1 VSPLCLFPV
10 WGFFIELNSYFAD
23 SDVLHYCRRTSPCNF
38 RARAPFYVL
47 PGFLLSADAFELYEG
62 LPQPVW
68 IAHGMRGV
76 FNDYCLEG
84 RLLSKDNLS
93 GEVFQTGA
101 LPFFEMTSGFIAA
114 YEQFL
119 QEH

>member
-1 VSPLCLFPV
+1 
-10 WGFFIELNSYFAD
+10 
-23 SDVLHYCRRTSPCNF
+23 
-38 RARAPFYVL
+38 
-47 PGFLLSADAFELYEG
+47 
-62 LPQPVW
+62 
-68 IAHGMRGV
+68 MRGD

-84 RLLSKDNLS
+84 RLLSKDNWS

-101 LPFFEMTSGFIAA
+101 LPFFEMTSDFIAA

>member
-1 VSPLCLFPV
+1 MQLSRPSAV
-10 WGFFIELNSYFAD
+10 FFLS
-23 SDVLHYCRRTSPCNF
+23 
-38 RARAPFYVL
+38 
-47 PGFLLSADAFELYEG
+47 GFLFSADALELYEG

-68 IAHGMRGV
+68 IAHGVRGD
-76 FNDYCLEG
+76 FTDYRLEE
-84 RLLSKDNLS
+84 RLLSKDNWS

-101 LPFFEMTSGFIAA
+101 LPFFEMTSDFIAA

>member
-68 IAHGMRGV
+68 IANGTRGD
-76 FNDYCLEG
+76 FNDYCREG
-84 RLLSKDNLS
+84 RLLSKDNWS

-101 LPFFEMTSGFIAA
+101 LPFFEMTSDFIAA